1 MSESEDLTGL
11 GDPSLRS
18 GQALSGLGFLAD
30 RLVAAARTAREQAY
44 APYSRF
50 PVGAALLTAS
60 GEVFTGANVENAAYP
75 SSMCAERVAVFKA
88 VTAGQC
94 DLRAI
99 AVVSETGATPCGAC
113 RQVLQEFNA
122 QPGQADQFVVI
133 VANTHEERQVFTL
146 AELLPAGFTAEK
158 LL

>member
-1 MSESEDLTGL
+1 MSETKEDSKGL
-11 GDPSLRS
+11 RD
-18 GQALSGLGFLAD
+18 LSSLGFEIEL
-30 RLVAAARTAREQAY
+30 LVEAARVAREHAY

-50 PVGAALLTAS
+50 LVGAALLTHS

-88 VTAGQC
+88 VTAGQR
-94 DLRAI
+94 DLRAM

-122 QPGQADQFVVI
+122 RPGQANRFVVI
-133 VANTHEERQVFTL
+133 VANTHGERQVFTL
-146 AELLPAGFTAEK
+146 AELLPAGFTVEK
-158 LL
+158 LPE